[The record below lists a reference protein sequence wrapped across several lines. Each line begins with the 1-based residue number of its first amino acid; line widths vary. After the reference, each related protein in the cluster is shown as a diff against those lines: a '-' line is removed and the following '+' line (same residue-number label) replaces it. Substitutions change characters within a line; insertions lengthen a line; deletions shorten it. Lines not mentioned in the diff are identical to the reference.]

1 MIPFELST
9 NLNHTWIFDLDGTI
23 FKHNGYLD
31 GTDELL
37 PNVKTLFESVPI
49 DDYIIILTA
58 RSKIYE
64 KLTLQNLNKYNI
76 RYDKIIFDIPT
87 GERILINDIKP
98 QGLNTALCWNIT
110 RDKGFWNE
118 NRIITTC

>member
-49 DDYIIILTA
+49 DDYIIILPAT
-58 RSKIYE
+58 SKIYE
-64 KLTLQNLNKYNI
+64 KLSLENLNKYNI
-76 RYDKIIFDIPT
+76 I
-87 GERILINDIKP
+87 
-98 QGLNTALCWNIT
+98 
-110 RDKGFWNE
+110 
-118 NRIITTC
+118 

>member
-31 GTDELL
+31 VTDELL

-64 KLTLQNLNKYNI
+64 KLTLENLNKYNI

-110 RDKGFWNE
+110 RDKGF
-118 NRIITTC
+118 